1 MTAFDKIKKGLEEAI
16 SYEKGEINAR
26 TAVISV
32 SPTDTFTPEE
42 IRRIRMN
49 AGFTQVVFANYI
61 GVSVKT
67 VEAWE
72 SGRNHPK
79 GAACRLLTLTRD
91 DPQFPEKSG
100 IVLSEHIR

>member
-16 SYEKGEINAR
+16 DYEKGKLNAK
-26 TAVISV
+26 TTVLSV
-32 SPTDTFTPEE
+32 MPTDSFAPEE
-42 IRRIRMN
+42 IRRIRMD
-49 AGFTQVVFANYI
+49 AGLTQVVFANYI

-79 GAACRLLTLTRD
+79 GAACRMLTLTKN
-91 DPQFPEKSG
+91 DPLFPKKSG
-100 IVLSEHIR
+100 IILEVKR